1 MRKLLSVVVSL
12 CSLVSFAVD
21 PVAVWNGDLSAG
33 SVKSEKYT
41 MASDSSVVSF
51 ANGVASLAKTTSV
64 QSKGVEISWADPS
77 GDATLPQNQI
87 TVFVKYSGYD
97 ADAGNHALVSAE
109 WGSTTSELVV
119 YGTSD
124 KNRIRAAHSVGTSD
138 AGTQD
143 KTDDNGIQQAI
154 PAEGILMVSLAGVTG
169 DLSGTRVAIAA
180 RNGESYGEFTQY
192 YYNSS
197 YKFSSSK
204 FYGLRIGGT
213 QTGVDKYYRPQL
225 TVEGVAI
232 YAAGTTVADA
242 NTMKDSLFPA
252 DETPKSEPL
261 MLLNLHK
268 ETPVEGWLNHT
279 QPDGSTI
286 PKSGMDALTTNGVTF
301 ATSNN
306 GNFFNS
312 NWTRVDSTFA
322 TGSYEDVFGVTH
334 ENVLNELRASLGLPD
349 DFAITEDVY
358 KTGLMNGGTYGHTAT
373 VSGLSP
379 RSKYVIYAGFGVVK
393 DSTQCQGFKI
403 QSSGYS
409 SIDARDYVTTVQGF
423 GTSVATS
430 YQSFD
435 ENTTIRPGVQG
446 LMIVRL
452 KGVVPTEEG
461 NVRFV
466 LDGERAGINFLA
478 VAKVNEAKPTTTT
491 IDISGPTNYRD
502 LETAGFTGVT
512 LNLTANAEL
521 TFEEAVPD
529 NVALTFTGAHDLTVK
544 GAQYLTFAKVND
556 TAVSG
561 EVSYEISGLYNAGAG
576 LINKIKDAGTNRT
589 FIFAGSGNAGTTL
602 RISTDNNTYLNKT
615 LATHLVFDGGTHT
628 LEIRSESQA
637 LNFGGNASVE
647 NPTVYVK
654 SGTLNFSA
662 RNLCGWGPGAA
673 NANGIVRVD
682 DGAILNLIQVGGTF
696 YWNQQFYLMPGAT
709 LNHTEASGITSNQ
722 YNMRFV
728 GGVDANACQIYVPAS
743 DSVTDKF
750 AKVTTTRG
758 LEARDESNNKGF
770 GIFVGNN
777 SKLLIEGPV
786 TGSPAITKFGAGT
799 LVMNGSVSSTNLSIL
814 DGWLSG
820 PGTYSGS
827 LTIGGNAGLAVGS
840 SVTVTGTLSM
850 SNPVKI
856 SGTLE
861 NDMVVVTVPADYE
874 ATGAT
879 ATDGARTYELTRS
892 GNDLLLVYLIP
903 PSRSEGT
910 DLTVTPSAVDGVSD
924 SVSIVVPGLNEGDY
938 AGMVTYTLNFGG
950 EKTVSG
956 TYADGAIVFAFPDEL
971 KVGGQVLRGELTAT
985 FDTDQALSLGPVT
998 VYQGQRQFVWTPE
1011 GELWVDET
1019 PTTKGATGTWTD
1031 GIDVANGKL
1040 VVKAA
1045 SGVAFTPTANPDYI
1059 ETCDSTFT
1067 VSISAAEAV
1076 DAASD
1081 PAPEADVQG
1090 GVRIASV
1097 NGVLKVQ
1104 VLANGSWTDLKASGV
1119 EPGTDYAVEVAFHY
1133 AKPGVEDDRDTVTY
1147 TLDGVTVTGE
1157 KVRDTVAKIS
1167 TVAVADGTQLAFL
1180 KGVCQLDKAVVVD
1193 VTVEIEHDENKP
1205 IDAKDLAAAQA
1216 VADKMVVAISD
1227 EVAKVV
1233 DATTYRGY
1241 FKVVAKPGD
1250 DGQFHATVAFAPGVQ
1265 EEIED
1270 DIQAAMEKVVAGLE
1284 TGRAEIAA
1292 KPGLYY
1298 GLKRGDKL
1306 GNLSI
1311 QDKLTLAGAD
1321 GKVTIAI
1328 TKPEGATKHFYRIV
1342 CLPTP
1347 AEPAK

>member
-1 MRKLLSVVVSL
+1 MRKLLSVAVSL

-21 PVAVWNGDLSAG
+21 PVAVWNGDFTTTTKGDYTLNANDNTVAADGSSITISTAKGVTFERSSALANNVGMTAIYKFDNLVIGSTVKTIGTASAG
-33 SVKSEKYT
+33 GGNADRIGVNVQTTGQTSGIWANTSTYNTSATQATV
-41 MASDSSVVSF
+41 SSVESDGQF
-51 ANGVASLAKTTSV
+51 
-64 QSKGVEISWADPS
+64 
-77 GDATLPQNQI
+77 
-87 TVFVKYSGYD
+87 
-97 ADAGNHALVSAE
+97 ALVYGPAVANNTGTYLYLKNGSADY
-109 WGSTTSELVV
+109 TQV
-119 YGTSD
+119 YSCGGLKGYNDTVQ
-124 KNRIRAAHSVGTSD
+124 AMTVG
-138 AGTQD
+138 
-143 KTDDNGIQQAI
+143 
-154 PAEGILMVSLAGVTG
+154 
-169 DLSGTRVAIAA
+169 GTR
-180 RNGESYGEFTQY
+180 N
-192 YYNSS
+192 N
-197 YKFSSSK
+197 
-204 FYGLRIGGT
+204 GGT
-213 QTGVDKYYRPQL
+213 
-225 TVEGVAI
+225 
-232 YAAGTTVADA
+232 
-242 NTMKDSLFPA
+242 FPA
-252 DETPKSEPL
+252 ASGMVIKSVALFDQALTQAQIAEYVFPKPTKKVEPL
-261 MLLNLHK
+261 MLINFGYT
-268 ETPVEGWLNHT
+268 EEEAGWYNYT
-279 QPDGSTI
+279 QNQGSTI
-286 PKSGMDALTTNGVTF
+286 PQSGTLVTNGVAF
-301 ATSNN
+301 SATKDS
-306 GNFFNS
+306 GNFF
-312 NWTRVDSTFA
+312 STVNDAFA
-322 TGSYEDVFGVTH
+322 EVNTDWGEGSYENVFGTSFPTVA
-334 ENVLNELRASLGLPD
+334 EELGSSLGIDGLR
-349 DFAITEDVY
+349 FSSNVY
-358 KTGLMNGGTYGHTAT
+358 KSGLMNGGQTDHQVTI
-373 VSGLSP
+373 SGLDGS
-379 RSKYVIYAGFGVVK
+379 SKYVIYAGFGILR
-393 DSTQCQGFKI
+393 TQYNEQVMGVQFDA
-403 QSSGYS
+403 SGYAS
-409 SIDARDYVTTVQGF
+409 VDALEYIVTVE
-423 GTSVATS
+423 GTGTTQANR
-430 YQSFD
+430 YQTFTAG
-435 ENTTIRPGVQG
+435 TTLCPGPDG
-446 LMIVRL
+446 LLLTRL
-452 KGVVPTEEG
+452 K
-461 NVRFV
+461 NVQPKA
-466 LDGERAGINFLA
+466 DGSVSFIFKGAKGGINFLA

-491 IDISGPTNYRD
+491 IDISGPTNYGD

-521 TFEEAVPD
+521 TFAEAVPD

-556 TAVSG
+556 AAVSG
-561 EVSYEISGLYNAGAG
+561 EVSYEISGSYNAGTG

-589 FIFAGSGNAGTTL
+589 FIFAGSGNDGTTL

-879 ATDGARTYELTRS
+879 ATDGMRTYELTRS

-903 PSRSEGT
+903 PSRGEGT

-938 AGMVTYTLNFGG
+938 AGMVTYMLDFGG

-1104 VLANGSWTDLKASGV
+1104 VLANGAWTDLKASGV
-1119 EPGTDYAVEVAFHY
+1119 EPDTDYAVDVAFHY
-1133 AKPGVEDDRDTVTY
+1133 AKPGVEDDRDTVSY

-1241 FKVVAKPGD
+1241 FKVVAKPGE

-1321 GKVTIAI
+1321 GKVTIEI

>member
-1 MRKLLSVVVSL
+1 MRKLLFVAVSL

-33 SVKSEKYT
+33 SVKSDKYT

-97 ADAGNHALVSAE
+97 ADAGNHALVAAE

-143 KTDDNGIQQAI
+143 KTDANGIQQAI

-301 ATSNN
+301 ATSDN

-322 TGSYEDVFGVTH
+322 TGSYEDVFGDTH
-334 ENVLNELRASLGLPD
+334 EDVLNELRASLGLPD

-373 VSGLSP
+373 VSGLLP
-379 RSKYVIYAGFGVVK
+379 RSMYVIYAGFGVVK

-409 SIDARDYVTTVQGF
+409 SIDARDYVTTVQGV

-521 TFEEAVPD
+521 TFAEAVPD

-556 TAVSG
+556 AAVSG
-561 EVSYEISGLYNAGAG
+561 KVSYEISGSYNASAG

-628 LEIRSESQA
+628 LEIRSENA
-637 LNFGGNASVE
+637 GLKFGSSATVE

-654 SGTLNFSA
+654 GNAVLTFHA
-662 RNLCGWGPGAA
+662 RNLCGWTAGAA
-673 NANGIVRVD
+673 DKTGVIRID
-682 DGAILNLIQVGGTF
+682 DGSSVNLVPTEGTL
-696 YWNQQFYLMPGAT
+696 YWTQMIYLQPGAT
-709 LNHTEASGITSNQ
+709 LNFTDNNATDPKLRIAGGTSE
-722 YNMRFV
+722 
-728 GGVDANACQIYVPAS
+728 ANAQIVVPETTAGN
-743 DSVTDKF
+743 
-750 AKVTTTRG
+750 AKKAMIKQLG
-758 LEARDESNNKGF
+758 SAPIWAK
-770 GIFVGNN
+770 
-777 SKLLIEGPV
+777 IEG
-786 TGSPAITKFGAGT
+786 TEGFAISVGANAVLEFDAALNGPSAVSKYGAGT
-799 LVMNGSVSSTNLSIL
+799 LVMKRAVSAPMTVAA
-814 DGWLSG
+814 GM
-820 PGTYSGS
+820 
-827 LTIGGNAGLAVGS
+827 IGGSASVESLSLRDGAGLAVDS
-840 SVTVTGTLSM
+840 SAALTVTGTLSIP
-850 SNPVKI
+850 NPVTI
-856 SGTLE
+856 AGVLE

-879 ATDGARTYELTRS
+879 ATDGSRTYELTRS
-892 GNDLLLVYLIP
+892 GNELLLVYLIP

-1031 GIDVANGKL
+1031 GLDVANGKL

-1104 VLANGSWTDLKASGV
+1104 VLANGAWTDLKASGV
-1119 EPGTDYAVEVAFHY
+1119 EPDTDYAVEVAFHY

-1193 VTVEIEHDENKP
+1193 VAVEIEHDENKP

-1241 FKVVAKPGD
+1241 FKVVAKPGE

-1265 EEIED
+1265 KEIED